1 VVFLDSTY
9 KTNKYKAPLAIF
21 SGVAGNGNN
30 VIVGMVLI
38 NGETYETYKWLLKTF
53 FQLHGNKKPLLF
65 ITDRDRGIIKAI
77 SDYESTVHLLC
88 QWHYKR
94 NLFRHFRK
102 FKTQNNSEFKRLI
115 SLPDVEHQTKFV
127 EEVESL
133 TEFLEKEE
141 KKIKDLKEKE
151 KSGLKYLL
159 MMMKFILAF
168 R

>member
-1 VVFLDSTY
+1 
-9 KTNKYKAPLAIF
+9 
-21 SGVAGNGNN
+21 
-30 VIVGMVLI
+30 M
-38 NGETYETYKWLLKTF
+38 
-53 FQLHGNKKPLLF
+53 
-65 ITDRDRGIIKAI
+65 
-77 SDYESTVHLLC
+77 
-88 QWHYKR
+88 
-94 NLFRHFRK
+94 
-102 FKTQNNSEFKRLI
+102 
-115 SLPDVEHQTKFV
+115 EHQTKFV